1 MTADLPTQ
9 IGPYRVTGLLGRG
22 GSSPVY
28 KAVDPKSGRPVVVR
42 LLSPYLIENQAA
54 AARFE
59 RESQALMSAPHP
71 SLLQIVAT
79 GVEGSRPYLVT
90 EMIQG
95 VGLDN
100 VLKERR
106 LSVTEVLT
114 VMKGICRGLAHA
126 HQHGVLHHHI
136 SPHAIL
142 VSPDFSL
149 VKLTEF
155 GFTRIESLGLTGT
168 LSTGAV
174 TLGAFHYLAPEQ
186 VDSSSISD
194 QRADH
199 RADIYAVGAVFQEM
213 LTGRPP
219 TGKFSLP
226 SQSNSELLPETDT
239 IVLKCLARNPSER
252 YATALELLGDLGK
265 LEEALNLR
273 LLSEIRGVTQKA
285 AGSNK
290 GLLIGGIV
298 ALLIVLAV
306 VGYLIAR

>member
-1 MTADLPTQ
+1 MSPDLPSQ
-9 IGPYRVTGLLGRG
+9 IGPYRVTELLGRG

-42 LLSPYLIENQAA
+42 LLSSHILENKAA
-54 AARFE
+54 ADRFE
-59 RESQALMSAPHP
+59 RESHALMSAPHP
-71 SLLQIVAT
+71 SVLQILDT

-90 EMIQG
+90 ELVQG

-106 LSVTEVLT
+106 LSVEEILT

-126 HQHGVLHHHI
+126 HQQGVLHHHI

-142 VSPDFSL
+142 VSPDFSM

-155 GFTRIESLGLTGT
+155 GFTRLESLGLTGT
-168 LSTGAV
+168 MSTGAI

-186 VDSSSISD
+186 VDSGAT
-194 QRADH
+194 ADH
-199 RADIYAVGAVFQEM
+199 RADLYAVGAVFQEM

-226 SQSNSELLPETDT
+226 SQSNSELLPETDV
-239 IVLKCLARNPSER
+239 IVLKCLARNPSDR
-252 YATALELLGDLGK
+252 YSTALELLADLGR
-265 LEEALNLR
+265 LEEGLRLR

-285 AGSNK
+285 AGPNK
-290 GLLIGGIV
+290 RLLLGGLV

-306 VGYLIAR
+306 VGYLLTR

>member
-1 MTADLPTQ
+1 MSPDLPTQ
-9 IGPYRVTGLLGRG
+9 IGPYRVTELLGRG

-42 LLSPYLIENQAA
+42 LLSSHLLENKAA
-54 AARFE
+54 AERFE
-59 RESQALMSAPHP
+59 RGARALMSAPHP
-71 SLLQIVAT
+71 SLIQILDT
-79 GVEGSRPYLVT
+79 GVEGTRPYLVT
-90 EMIQG
+90 ELVQG
-95 VGLDN
+95 VRLDH

-106 LSVTEVLT
+106 LSVTEILT

-126 HQHGVLHHHI
+126 HQLGVLHHHI

-142 VSPDFSL
+142 VSPDFSM

-155 GFTRIESLGLTGT
+155 GFTRVESLGLTGT
-168 LSTGAV
+168 ISTGAI

-186 VDSSSISD
+186 VDSHAA
-194 QRADH
+194 ADH
-199 RADIYAVGAVFQEM
+199 RADLYAVGAVFQEM

-219 TGKFSLP
+219 SGKFSLP

-285 AGSNK
+285 TGSNK
-290 GLLIGGIV
+290 GLLIGGVV
-298 ALLIVLAV
+298 ALLIVLVV
-306 VGYLIAR
+306 VGWLIAR

>member
-1 MTADLPTQ
+1 MPDNLPAQ

-42 LLSPYLIENQAA
+42 LLSPHLIENRAA
-54 AARFE
+54 AERFE
-59 RESQALMSAPHP
+59 RESRALMSAPHP
-71 SLLQIVAT
+71 SLLQILDT

-90 EMIQG
+90 ELVQG

-106 LSVTEVLT
+106 LSVNEILS
-114 VMKGICRGLAHA
+114 VMKGICRGVAHA
-126 HQHGVLHHHI
+126 HQQGVLHHHI
-136 SPHAIL
+136 SPHAVL
-142 VSPDFSL
+142 VSPDFSM

-186 VDSSSISD
+186 VDSNSIS
-194 QRADH
+194 DH
-199 RADIYAVGAVFQEM
+199 RADLYAVGAVFQEM

-226 SQSNSELLPETDT
+226 SQSNSELLPETDV

-252 YATALELLGDLGK
+252 YATALELLADLGK
-265 LEEALNLR
+265 LEESLKLR

-285 AGSNK
+285 AGPNK
-290 GLLIGGIV
+290 GLLLGGLV
-298 ALLIVLAV
+298 ALLIVLAL
-306 VGYLIAR
+306 VGYLLAR

>member
-1 MTADLPTQ
+1 MSPDLPTQ
-9 IGPYRVTGLLGRG
+9 VGPYRVAELLGRG

-42 LLSPYLIENQAA
+42 LLSSHLLENEAA
-54 AARFE
+54 SERFE
-59 RESQALMSAPHP
+59 RGTRALMAAPHP
-71 SLLQIVAT
+71 SLLQILDT
-79 GVEGSRPYLVT
+79 GVEGTRPYLVT
-90 EMIQG
+90 EWIQG
-95 VGLDN
+95 IGLDN

-106 LSVTEVLT
+106 LSVPEILT
-114 VMKGICRGLAHA
+114 VMKGVCRGLAHA
-126 HQHGVLHHHI
+126 HQLGVLHHHI

-142 VSPDFSL
+142 VSPDFST

-168 LSTGAV
+168 ISTGAI

-186 VDSSSISD
+186 VDSNAA
-194 QRADH
+194 ADH

-252 YATALELLGDLGK
+252 YATALQLLGDLGK

-285 AGSNK
+285 TGGKK
-290 GLLIGGIV
+290 GLLIGGLV

>member
-1 MTADLPTQ
+1 MTADLPSQ
-9 IGPYRVTGLLGRG
+9 IGPYRITELIGRG

-28 KAVDPKSGRPVVVR
+28 KAADPKSGRPVVVR
-42 LLSPYLIENQAA
+42 LLSPHLNENQDA

-59 RESQALMSAPHP
+59 HDSRALMSAPHP
-71 SLLQIVAT
+71 SLLQILDT
-79 GVEGSRPYLVT
+79 GVEGARPYLVT
-90 EMIQG
+90 EWVQG
-95 VGLDN
+95 IGLDN

-106 LSVTEVLT
+106 LSVPEILA

-126 HQHGVLHHHI
+126 HQFGVLHHHI

-142 VSPDFSL
+142 VSPDFSM

-155 GFTRIESLGLTGT
+155 GFTRVESLGLTGT
-168 LSTGAV
+168 ISTGAI

-186 VDSSSISD
+186 VDSNATS
-194 QRADH
+194 DH

-239 IVLKCLARNPSER
+239 IVLKCLARNPAER
-252 YATALELLGDLGK
+252 YNTALQLLGDLGK

-285 AGSNK
+285 AGSKNK
-290 GLLIGGIV
+290 GLLIGGLV

-306 VGYLIAR
+306 VGYLIAS

>member
-1 MTADLPTQ
+1 MTADLPSQ
-9 IGPYRVTGLLGRG
+9 IGPYRVTELLGRG

-28 KAVDPKSGRPVVVR
+28 KAMDPRSGRPVVVR
-42 LLSPYLIENQAA
+42 LLSPHLLENKAA
-54 AARFE
+54 SERFE
-59 RESQALMSAPHP
+59 RDVRTLMSAPHP
-71 SLLQIVAT
+71 SLLQILDT
-79 GVEGSRPYLVT
+79 GVEGTRPYLAT
-90 EMIQG
+90 EWTQG
-95 VGLDN
+95 IGLDN

-106 LSVTEVLT
+106 LSVPEILA

-126 HQHGVLHHHI
+126 HQLGVLHHHI

-142 VSPDFSL
+142 VAPDFSM

-155 GFTRIESLGLTGT
+155 GFTRTESLGLTGT
-168 LSTGAV
+168 INTGAI

-186 VDSSSISD
+186 VDSNAT
-194 QRADH
+194 ADH

-252 YATALELLGDLGK
+252 YATALQLLGDLGK
-265 LEEALNLR
+265 LEESLNLR

-290 GLLIGGIV
+290 GLLIGGLL
-298 ALLIVLAV
+298 ALLIVLVV
-306 VGYLIAR
+306 VGYLLAR

>member
-1 MTADLPTQ
+1 MTPDLPAQ
-9 IGPYRVTGLLGRG
+9 IGPYRVTELIGRG

-28 KAVDPKSGRPVVVR
+28 KALDPKSGRPVVVR
-42 LLSPYLIENQAA
+42 LLSPHLIENPGA

-59 RESQALMSAPHP
+59 RDSRALMSSPHP
-71 SLLQIVAT
+71 SLLQILNT
-79 GVEGSRPYLVT
+79 GVEGTRPYLVT
-90 EMIQG
+90 EFIQG
-95 VGLDN
+95 IGLDN

-106 LSVTEVLT
+106 LSVTEILT
-114 VMKGICRGLAHA
+114 VMKSVCRGLAHA
-126 HQHGVLHHHI
+126 HQLGVVHHHI

-142 VSPDFSL
+142 VAPDFSTA
-149 VKLTEF
+149 KLTEF

-168 LSTGAV
+168 LSTGAI

-186 VDSSSISD
+186 VDSNVTS
-194 QRADH
+194 DH

-239 IVLKCLARNPSER
+239 IVLKCLARNPAER
-252 YATALELLGDLGK
+252 YNTALQLLGDLGK

-273 LLSEIRGVTQKA
+273 LLSEIRGVTKKA

-290 GLLIGGIV
+290 GLLIGGLL

-306 VGYLIAR
+306 VGYLIAS

>member
-1 MTADLPTQ
+1 MLPDLPTQ

-28 KAVDPKSGRPVVVR
+28 KAVDLNGRPVVVR
-42 LLSPYLIENQAA
+42 LLSPHLHENKAA
-54 AARFE
+54 AERFE
-59 RESQALMSAPHP
+59 RQSRALLSAPHP
-71 SLLQIVAT
+71 SLLQILDT

-90 EMIQG
+90 ELVQG

-106 LSVTEVLT
+106 LSVNEILA

-126 HQHGVLHHHI
+126 HQRGVLHRHI
-136 SPHAIL
+136 SPHAVL

-186 VDSSSISD
+186 VDSS
-194 QRADH
+194 AVEDH

-239 IVLKCLARNPSER
+239 IVLKCLAKNPSER
-252 YATALELLGDLGK
+252 YATALELLGDLGRM
-265 LEEALNLR
+265 EEDLKLR
-273 LLSEIRGVTQKA
+273 LLSQIHVVTKA
-285 AGSNK
+285 TGSNK
-290 GLLIGGIV
+290 GLLIGGFV
-298 ALLIVLAV
+298 AVLIVLV
-306 VGYLIAR
+306 LVGFLLAR

>member
-1 MTADLPTQ
+1 MSPDLPSQ
-9 IGPYRVTGLLGRG
+9 IGPYRVTELLGRG

-28 KAVDPKSGRPVVVR
+28 KAVEPKSGRPVVVR
-42 LLSPYLIENQAA
+42 LLSSHLLENKAA
-54 AARFE
+54 SERFE
-59 RESQALMSAPHP
+59 RDARALISAPHP
-71 SLLQIVAT
+71 SLLQILDT

-90 EMIQG
+90 ELVQG
-95 VGLDN
+95 ASLDS

-106 LSVTEVLT
+106 LSVEEILT

-126 HQHGVLHHHI
+126 HQQGVLHHHI
-136 SPHAIL
+136 SPHAVL
-142 VSPDFSL
+142 VSPDFSM

-155 GFTRIESLGLTGT
+155 GFTRLESLGLTGT
-168 LSTGAV
+168 LSTGAI

-186 VDSSSISD
+186 VDSNAS
-194 QRADH
+194 ADH

-219 TGKFSLP
+219 SGKFSLP

-252 YATALELLGDLGK
+252 YATALQLLADLGK
-265 LEEALNLR
+265 LEEALKLR

-290 GLLIGGIV
+290 GLLIGGLV

-306 VGYLIAR
+306 VGYLLAR

>member
-1 MTADLPTQ
+1 MTADLPSQ
-9 IGPYRVTGLLGRG
+9 IGPYRVSELLGRG

-42 LLSPYLIENQAA
+42 LLSPHLLENQAA
-54 AARFE
+54 SERFE
-59 RESQALMSAPHP
+59 RSARALMSAPHP
-71 SLLQIVAT
+71 SVLQILDT
-79 GVEGSRPYLVT
+79 GVEGTRPYLVT
-90 EMIQG
+90 EWIQQG
-95 VGLDN
+95 AGLDN
-100 VLKERR
+100 VLKQRR
-106 LSVTEVLT
+106 LSVTEILA
-114 VMKGICRGLAHA
+114 VMKGVCRGLAHA
-126 HQHGVLHHHI
+126 HQSGVLHHHI

-142 VSPDFSL
+142 VSPDFSM

-168 LSTGAV
+168 ISTGAI

-186 VDSSSISD
+186 VDSNAV
-194 QRADH
+194 ADH

-285 AGSNK
+285 AGGNK
-290 GLLIGGIV
+290 GLLIGGLV

-306 VGYLIAR
+306 VGYLIAS

>member
-1 MTADLPTQ
+1 MTADLPSQ
-9 IGPYRVTGLLGRG
+9 IGPYRVTELLGRG

-42 LLSPYLIENQAA
+42 LLSPHLIENAGA

-59 RESQALMSAPHP
+59 RDTRALMSKPHP
-71 SLLQIVAT
+71 SLLQILDT
-79 GVEGSRPYLVT
+79 GVEGTRPYLVT
-90 EMIQG
+90 ELVEG

-106 LSVTEVLT
+106 LSVTEILT
-114 VMKGICRGLAHA
+114 VMKGVCRGLAHA
-126 HQHGVLHHHI
+126 HQLGVLHHHI

-142 VSPDFSL
+142 VAPDLSMA
-149 VKLTEF
+149 KLTEF
-155 GFTRIESLGLTGT
+155 GFTRVESLGLTGT
-168 LSTGAV
+168 LSTGAI
-174 TLGAFHYLAPEQ
+174 TLGAFQYLAPEQ
-186 VDSSSISD
+186 VDSNAT
-194 QRADH
+194 ADH
-199 RADIYAVGAVFQEM
+199 RADLYSVGAVFQEM

-252 YATALELLGDLGK
+252 YTTALELLGDLGK

-273 LLSEIRGVTQKA
+273 LLSQIRGVTQKA
-285 AGSNK
+285 AGSKNK
-290 GLLIGGIV
+290 GLLIGGLV
-298 ALLIVLAV
+298 VLLIVLAV
-306 VGYLIAR
+306 VGYLLAR

>member
-1 MTADLPTQ
+1 M
-9 IGPYRVTGLLGRG
+9 
-22 GSSPVY
+22 
-28 KAVDPKSGRPVVVR
+28 VVR
-42 LLSPYLIENQAA
+42 LLSPHLLENKAA
-54 AARFE
+54 AERFE
-59 RESQALMSAPHP
+59 RGSRALMSAPHP
-71 SLLQIVAT
+71 SLLQILDT

-90 EMIQG
+90 DLVQG
-95 VGLDN
+95 AGLDN

-106 LSVTEVLT
+106 LSVNEILA

-136 SPHAIL
+136 SPHAVL

-186 VDSSSISD
+186 VDSNVT
-194 QRADH
+194 ADH
-199 RADIYAVGAVFQEM
+199 RADLYAAGAVFQEM

-226 SQSNSELLPETDT
+226 SQSNSELLPETDM
-239 IVLKCLARNPSER
+239 IVLKCLERDPSER
-252 YATALELLGDLGK
+252 YATALELLADLGK
-265 LEEALNLR
+265 LEESLKLR

-285 AGSNK
+285 AGPNK
-290 GLLIGGIV
+290 GLLLGGLV

-306 VGYLIAR
+306 IGWLLAR

>member
-1 MTADLPTQ
+1 MTADLPAQ

-28 KAVDPKSGRPVVVR
+28 RAVDPRSGRPVVVR
-42 LLSPYLIENQAA
+42 LLSAHLRENPAA
-54 AARFE
+54 AERFE
-59 RESQALMSAPHP
+59 RDSRALMDAPHP
-71 SLLQIVAT
+71 SLLQILDT
-79 GVEGSRPYLVT
+79 GVEGSRPYLRPYLVT
-90 EMIQG
+90 ELVQG

-106 LSVTEVLT
+106 LSVTEILT

-126 HQHGVLHHHI
+126 HQHGVHHHHI

-142 VSPDFSL
+142 VSPDLSL

-155 GFTRIESLGLTGT
+155 GFTRLESLGLTGT

-186 VDSSSISD
+186 LDSSLVS
-194 QRADH
+194 DH
-199 RADIYAVGAVFQEM
+199 RADLYAVGAVFQEM

-226 SQSNSELLPETDT
+226 SQSNSEVLPETDV

-265 LEEALNLR
+265 LEEALRLR
-273 LLSEIRGVTQKA
+273 LLSQIRDVTHKA
-285 AGSNK
+285 AGPNK
-290 GLLIGGIV
+290 GLLIAGVV
-298 ALLIVLAV
+298 ALLVVLAV
-306 VGYLIAR
+306 VGYLLAR

>member
-1 MTADLPTQ
+1 MTADLPSR
-9 IGPYRVTGLLGRG
+9 IGPYRVTELLGRG
-22 GSSPVY
+22 GSSPVF
-28 KAVDPKSGRPVVVR
+28 KAIDPRSGRPVVVR
-42 LLSPYLIENQAA
+42 LLSSHLLENKAA
-54 AARFE
+54 SERFE
-59 RESQALMSAPHP
+59 RGTRALMSAPHP
-71 SLLQIVAT
+71 SVLQILDT
-79 GVEGSRPYLVT
+79 GVEGTRPYLVT
-90 EMIQG
+90 ELVQG

-106 LSVTEVLT
+106 LSVTEILT
-114 VMKGICRGLAHA
+114 VMKGICRSLAHA
-126 HQHGVLHHHI
+126 HQLGVLHHHI

-142 VSPDFSL
+142 VSPDFSM

-155 GFTRIESLGLTGT
+155 SFTRIESLGLTGT
-168 LSTGAV
+168 ISTGAI

-186 VDSSSISD
+186 VDSHAT
-194 QRADH
+194 ADH

-219 TGKFSLP
+219 AGKFSLP

-239 IVLKCLARNPSER
+239 IVLKCLARNPSGR
-252 YATALELLGDLGK
+252 YSTALELLGDLGK

-290 GLLIGGIV
+290 GLLIGGLV